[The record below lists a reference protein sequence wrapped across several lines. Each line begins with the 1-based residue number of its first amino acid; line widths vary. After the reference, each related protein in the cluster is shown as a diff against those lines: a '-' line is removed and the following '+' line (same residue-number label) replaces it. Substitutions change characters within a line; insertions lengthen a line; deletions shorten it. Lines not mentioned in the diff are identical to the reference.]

1 MNDSVR
7 VGFIGLGRMG
17 QAMAARVLAA
27 EHDLVVYNRSPEK
40 VRELV
45 KGGALPAETI
55 AEACQDRE
63 IVITMVTDDAAL
75 REVTLGAKGI
85 KQSMPAGSVHLCMGT
100 HGAAIIQQLAA
111 VHNDAKQTLVAAPV
125 LGRPEAVTA
134 GLLSIV
140 AAGPEESLRKCDP
153 LFKAIGKR
161 TFLAGNKPEGAIAI
175 KLSNNFVL
183 GCAIEAMSESFAL
196 IRKYGVSPQV
206 FYEVMTEGLFA
217 APAYKTYGKII
228 VDESFD
234 KVGFSTLTA
243 LKDARLIFEAA
254 DLARVP
260 LPSGSVWRDRL
271 LSAAAHGEGDLDW
284 AVMARDQGRSSGLE

>member
-1 MNDSVR
+1 MNESVR
-7 VGFIGLGRMG
+7 VGFIGLGKMG

-27 EHDLVVYNRSPEK
+27 EHDLIVYNRSAEK

-45 KGGALPAETI
+45 KGGALPAESV
-55 AEACQDRE
+55 AEACQNRE
-63 IVITMVTDDAAL
+63 VVITMVSDDAAL

-85 KQSMPAGSVHLCMGT
+85 RQSLPAGAVHLCMGT
-100 HGAAIIQQLAA
+100 HGAAVIQQLAA
-111 VHNDAKQTLVAAPV
+111 AHNDAKQTLVAAPV
-125 LGRPEAVTA
+125 LGRPEAVVA
-134 GLLSIV
+134 GMLNIV
-140 AAGPEESLRKCDP
+140 AAGPEEALRKCDP

-161 TFLAGNKPEGAIAI
+161 TFHAGAKPEGAIAI

-183 GCAIEAMSESFAL
+183 GCAIEAMAEGFSL

-206 FYEVMTEGLFA
+206 FYEVMTEGLFG

-228 VDESFD
+228 VDEAYE

-254 DLARVP
+254 EIARVP

-271 LSAAAHGEGDLDW
+271 LSAVAHGEGDLDW
-284 AVMARDQGRSSGLE
+284 AVMARNQGRSSGLE